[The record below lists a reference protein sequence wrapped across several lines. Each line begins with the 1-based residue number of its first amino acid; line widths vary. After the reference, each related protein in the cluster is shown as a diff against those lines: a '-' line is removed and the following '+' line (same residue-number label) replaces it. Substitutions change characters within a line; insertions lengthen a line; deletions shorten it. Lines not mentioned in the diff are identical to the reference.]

1 MKHRVAWAAAAAVGL
16 VAVGAAVM
24 TGPASAAG
32 AGCSVKYKVVS
43 EWQGGFQGDVA
54 ITNLGDPW
62 SSWTLE
68 FDFPTAGQGVNNG
81 WSADWSQSG
90 SHVTAKSLSWNG
102 NVASNGSVSVG
113 FVGKWSGGNPAPTA
127 FKVNGVACDGSIPS
141 PSPSPTRSPSPS
153 PSPTRSPSPSP
164 SPSPSTSP
172 SPGPGG
178 PAPQLHVSGN
188 KIVTADGKP
197 YRLLGVSRSSGEYA
211 CVQGKGTW
219 DHGPVDQASVDA
231 MKSWNIHAV
240 RVPLNEECW
249 LGTNGSPSGAAY
261 QQDVKDYVN
270 LLVANG
276 ITPIL
281 DLHWNWGQFTGVSWA
296 CTDTAATCQKPMPDA
311 KYAPQF
317 WTGVAKTF
325 KGDNAVV
332 FDLFNE
338 PWPEYGTGDTTSG
351 WKCLRDGGN
360 CPGFSYEVAGM
371 QSLVDAVRATG
382 ATNIVMVGGLAWSND
397 LSQWQ
402 QYKPSDPTGNLVAS
416 WHSYSF
422 NYCSNEACWDS
433 QIAPLAAKVPVVTG
447 EFGADNCGY
456 DYMDRLTKWA
466 DKNGVSYLAWTW
478 SPWGCSTGAVLI
490 KDYAGTPEPG
500 IGEGYKAHL
509 LTQNPYA

>member
-1 MKHRVAWAAAAAVGL
+1 MKHRIALAAATAVGL
-16 VAVGAAVM
+16 AAVGAALLSP
-24 TGPASAAG
+24 PASAADS
-32 AGCSVKYKVVS
+32 GCSVKYKVAGQ
-43 EWQGGFQGDVA
+43 WQGGFQGDVS
-54 ITNLGDPW
+54 ITNLGDPLTG
-62 SSWTLE
+62 WTLE
-68 FDFPTAGQGVNNG
+68 FDFPDSGQGVSNG

-90 SHVTAKSLSWNG
+90 AHVTAKSLGWNSD
-102 NVASNGSVSVG
+102 VATGASVSVG
-113 FVGKWSGGNPAPTA
+113 FTGKWSGDNPVPTV
-127 FKVNGVACDGSIPS
+127 FKVNGVTCDGQ
-141 PSPSPTRSPSPS
+141 SPSPS
-153 PSPTRSPSPSP
+153 PSPTPTPSPSP
-164 SPSPSTSP
+164 TPSPD
-172 SPGPGG
+172 PGG

-188 KIVTADGKP
+188 KIVTAGGKP

-240 RVPLNEECW
+240 RIPLNEECW

-296 CTDTAATCQKPMPDA
+296 CTDTTATCQKPMPDA
-311 KYAPQF
+311 TYAPQF

-325 KGDNAVV
+325 KGNDAVV

-397 LSQWQ
+397 LSQWL
-402 QYKPSDPTGNLVAS
+402 QYRPNDPTGNLAAS

-447 EFGADNCGY
+447 EFGADDCGY

-478 SPWGCSTGAVLI
+478 SPWGCTQGAVLI
-490 KDYAGTPEPG
+490 KDWNGTPEPG
-500 IGEGYKAHL
+500 IGAGYKAHL
-509 LTQNPYA
+509 LTRNPYA